1 MKDKSER
8 CEVPV
13 SAMIDVVFLL
23 LVYFILTSTETID
36 EAFVQVNL
44 PGPPDDPLKIK
55 EPKNLID
62 IYVLEDTYQLMG
74 KRYSLTEMD
83 NYLVAAADAFDDVTV
98 NVKVSKAATHDKLV
112 LLLDSLNKAKLSKF
126 SLHTLR

>member
-23 LVYFILTSTETID
+23 LVYFILTSTEAID

-44 PGPPDDPLKIK
+44 PGPVIK
-55 EPKNLID
+55 PVDNPNPTLD
-62 IYVLEDTYQLMG
+62 IYVLDDTYQLMG
-74 KRYSLTEMD
+74 KRYSLEEMD
-83 NYLVAAADAFDDVTV
+83 NYLVAAAEAFDDVTV
-98 NVKVSKAATHDKLV
+98 NVKVSKTATHSKLV

-126 SLHTLR
+126 SLHTLK

>member
-23 LVYFILTSTETID
+23 LVYFILTSTEAID

-44 PGPPDDPLKIK
+44 PGPTI
-55 EPKNLID
+55 EPIEKTNPTLD

-74 KRYSLTEMD
+74 KRYSLPEMD
-83 NYLVAAADAFDDVTV
+83 NYLVAASDAFDDVTV